1 MRQLVIQFFQES
13 ATDQFRNGFFRT
25 LFGDLLG
32 RVHLRAFRHVLDKHV
47 LDFRKI
53 VMLQRADWHN
63 IGEVGEFV
71 DFNELVDQPSRLNS
85 SILVTMAT
93 SGTFHLNVPSSRLT
107 AKSERRRLKMRL
119 SPGPIS

>member
-1 MRQLVIQFFQES
+1 MHSAAATPNAKNKSGEKYRS

-71 DFNELVDQPSRLNS
+71 DFNELVDQP
-85 SILVTMAT
+85 VTA
-93 SGTFHLNVPSSRLT
+93 
-107 AKSERRRLKMRL
+107 
-119 SPGPIS
+119 